1 METIKNVVLRKVRN
15 TTKQIKV
22 RFADGTSATIESYAD
37 GYQLATDKQ
46 KIKTAFAIAEKYK
59 NWLLNN

>member
-1 METIKNVVLRKVRN
+1 MEGIKNVVLRKVRN

-37 GYQLATDKQ
+37 GYQIATDKQ
-46 KIKTAFAIAEKYK
+46 KLKLAFAVAEKNK